1 MLAYLRIQYIIYAK
15 MIIIFAILQKPMKFN
30 HNLLFDRKGLGM
42 KTEDLKKM
50 KDECGFTTREI
61 SKLSGVPESTI
72 SRIFS
77 GQTDNPSFDAVCAVV
92 QAMGGSLDTLTGMKT
107 DTQVKD
113 DNSLIEIYKKIV
125 AEKNRYIKIELG
137 ICCVLIGVLVFI
149 VIMLFMDIIN
159 GNIGYIRY

>member
-1 MLAYLRIQYIIYAK
+1 
-15 MIIIFAILQKPMKFN
+15 MKFN
-30 HNLLFDRKGLGM
+30 YNLLFDRKGLGM

-50 KDECGFTTREI
+50 KDECGLTTREI

-77 GQTDNPSFDAVCAVV
+77 GQTDYPSCDAVCAVV

-125 AEKNRYIKIELG
+125 AEKNRYIRIELG

-149 VIMLFMDIIN
+149 VIIFFMDMLN
-159 GNIGYIRY
+159 GGIGYIRY